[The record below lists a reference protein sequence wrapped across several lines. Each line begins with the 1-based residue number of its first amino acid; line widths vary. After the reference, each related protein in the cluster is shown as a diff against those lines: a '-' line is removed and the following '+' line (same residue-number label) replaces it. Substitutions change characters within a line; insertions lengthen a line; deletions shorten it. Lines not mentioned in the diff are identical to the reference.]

1 VAASGA
7 CDISSAAKVV
17 KTYTA
22 FPLDY
27 LTLGRFELRAV
38 VFMQGI
44 QHAAQLL
51 ITDHRVFHARIPHPF
66 SLVFNQRRNIMVKW
80 DVVTLN
86 GNETTLHWNVFI
98 RIPCSTALHIRIL
111 RGMKE
116 SKRGRRNGHELRKMK
131 GYEFI
136 EKT

>member
-1 VAASGA
+1 MSASGA

-22 FPLDY
+22 FALDY

-51 ITDHRVFHARIPHPF
+51 ITDHRVLHARIPHPF
-66 SLVFNQRRNIMVKW
+66 SLVINQRRNIMVKW
-80 DVVTLN
+80 DGFVDAFMDIGKWDVVTLN
-86 GNETTLHWNVFI
+86 VNEVTLHFNVFI
-98 RIPCSTALHIRIL
+98 RIPASSCLHIPL
-111 RGMKE
+111 DFAGFE
-116 SKRGRRNGHELRKMK
+116 VYGHELRK
-131 GYEFI
+131 
-136 EKT
+136 